1 MAEKIFKHDINLF
14 GSALINA
21 TLNPIASDP
30 GSPTTGQVWYNTTD
44 NRLKVYNGS
53 EIITLVGTNTSDTL
67 TNKTLDANGTGNSLS
82 NVEVADFAAS
92 ALTSDLSTSALSTQL
107 ATADAV
113 KAYTDLIVA
122 SGFKYKGV
130 IDASANPNYPAAII
144 GDLYKI
150 SVAGKLGGASGEDVQ
165 VGDALYCVVDSVSGD
180 HATVGA
186 NFDILQGNIDAATDA
201 VLGLV
206 ELATASEA
214 EGNTGNQVL
223 TPANTAILPRYG
235 IKAVT
240 AATTGTITLPT
251 GATAVECFAS
261 EAGPPIQRVEISW
274 SVTGTTLTWETT
286 TAITAD
292 VIVGYVFGFV
302 ALT

>member
-1 MAEKIFKHDINLF
+1 MAEKRFLHDINLA
-14 GSALINA
+14 GSALLNA

-30 GSPTTGQVWYNTTD
+30 GSPATGQVWYNTTD

-53 EIITLVGTNTSDTL
+53 ETITLVGPNTSDTL

-92 ALTSDLSTSALSTQL
+92 ALTSNLSTSALSTQL

-122 SGFKYKGV
+122 SGFRYKGV
-130 IDASANPNYPAAII
+130 IDASANPNYPAAVV

-150 SVAGKLGGASGEDVQ
+150 SVAGKIGGASGEDVQ
-165 VGDALYCVVDSVSGD
+165 VGDALYCVTDSASGD
-180 HATVGA
+180 HTAVGA
-186 NFDILQGNIDAATDA
+186 NFDILQGNVDVASDAA
-201 VLGLV
+201 LGLV

-223 TPANTAILPRYG
+223 TPSNTAMLPRYG
-235 IKAVT
+235 KKAVS
-240 AATTGTITLPT
+240 ALTTGAIIVPT
-251 GATAVECFAS
+251 GATVVECFAL

-274 SVTGTTLTWETT
+274 SVTGTTLTWETS

-292 VIVGYVFGFV
+292 VVVGYVFDFV
-302 ALT
+302 TLN